1 MIELFPHQT
10 YAVEWMLERE
20 ANEDASGGLLCDE
33 MGLGKTIST
42 IGLLMKSQLP
52 NTLILGP
59 LAVIHQWI
67 KAIDLCSSESYSP
80 AIYEYVKR
88 SWKYR
93 SGTKQHGS
101 IYITNYDKLLSEI
114 SAFDM
119 DWSRIFC
126 DEAHILRNPA
136 SRKYIQL
143 KTLKKKHM
151 WLLTGTPIVNTRRD
165 LGTLVSLFDSS
176 VKSSVTPTLDNAKLW
191 MSNYALC
198 RTTKQLR
205 NSLPDIFPKDPTIV
219 QHYCEFLSEEE
230 EIFYRGIQGKL
241 SEDIQN
247 LMENE
252 RQDTL
257 LMLQLLMRLRQ
268 ISLHPQVYISSRRR
282 SNKKYV
288 REDWLEDSAKTAKII
303 QILTDDLQTDDS
315 ADGADGADSVNVTHG
330 YVIFC
335 HFHEEIALLKK
346 RFETLECVGH
356 IGVYDGSLTHE
367 ERIHVLDDTETYAR
381 VTSKTE
387 KKHTVLLAQI
397 QTAGTGLNLQYLD
410 RVIFTTPWWTAA
422 LMDQAVSRVVRMGQ
436 KNKVLIHHLSLT
448 EEDDVS
454 LNIDNYI
461 NVRVELKRSLCN
473 MLLDNANHKV
483 K

>member
-10 YAVEWMLERE
+10 YAVEWMIERE
-20 ANEDASGGLLCDE
+20 ETVDASGGLLCDE
-33 MGLGKTIST
+33 MGLGKTITT
-42 IGLLMKSQLP
+42 IGLLTKKQMP

-59 LAVIHQWI
+59 LAVLHQWI
-67 KAIDLCSSESYSP
+67 KAIEVCSTDSYSP

-93 SGTKQHGS
+93 SGTTQHGS

-114 SAFDM
+114 SAFNM

-136 SRKYIQL
+136 SKKYMQL
-143 KTLKKKHM
+143 KTLKTKHM

-191 MSNYALC
+191 MTNYALC

-205 NSLPDIFPKDPTIV
+205 ESLPGIFPKDPTIV

-282 SNKKYV
+282 SNKKYI
-288 REDWLEDSAKTAKII
+288 RDDWLEDSAKTAKIV
-303 QILTDDLQTDDS
+303 QILTDDLQTIDTMTT
-315 ADGADGADSVNVTHG
+315 VHG

-335 HFHEEIALLKK
+335 HFHDEIELLKK
-346 RFETLECVGH
+346 RFESLECVGH

-367 ERIHVLDDTETYAR
+367 ERIQVLEHTEKYATI
-381 VTSKTE
+381 TSKTE

-397 QTAGTGLNLQYLD
+397 QTAGTGLNLQYMD
-410 RVIFTTPWWTAA
+410 RVVFTTPWWTAA

-436 KNKVLIHHLSLT
+436 KNDVVIHHLSLT
-448 EEDDVS
+448 EEDEVS

-473 MLLDNANHKV
+473 TLLDSANHKV